1 MYRILTLSSLLGL
14 SLLFSQCQ
22 PIESVEPETLK
33 IKAVGDLVMGTNYP
47 ENKLPSDPRNT
58 LFSQVEPSLRGAD
71 ILFANFESTLTDY
84 PHCAKNINRP
94 LIFAFRTPPSYAKIL
109 KDVGFDIV
117 SIANNHSLDFHQ
129 QGFEDT
135 GKNLS
140 EAGVRYTGK
149 KGAITYMNVKGIS
162 VAWIGFSHMESA
174 HNHVNHI
181 EEGVALVKEAKK
193 KAQLVFISVHGGAE
207 GGPALHVKNE
217 QERFYGEYR
226 GNLVALSHAL
236 IDAGADLFI
245 GHGPHLP
252 RAFELYKGKLVAY
265 SLGNFLGYR
274 VFSTKGY
281 GGYSLVLEADLDK
294 QGNFIKGKIHPLQ
307 LSQNGIPAPDPDA
320 KTTELIQS
328 LTKSDFPGKGP
339 KIQSDGSFHP

>member
-1 MYRILTLSSLLGL
+1 MQRIPFFLSRAI
-14 SLLFSQCQ
+14 LFLACVSN
-22 PIESVEPETLK
+22 PIWAETETIK

-47 ENKLPSDPRNT
+47 DNRLPSDPRNT
-58 LFSQVEPSLRGAD
+58 LFSSVESSLRGAD

-84 PHCAKNINRP
+84 PTSSKNINRP

-109 KDVGFDIV
+109 KDVGFDV
-117 SIANNHSLDFHQ
+117 LSIANNHSLDFHQ
-129 QGFEDT
+129 QGFDDT
-135 GKNLS
+135 AKNIS
-140 EAGVRYTGK
+140 AAGIRYTGK
-149 KGAITYMNVKGIS
+149 KGAITYMTVKNTT
-162 VAWIGFSHMESA
+162 VAWIGFSHMKAA
-174 HNHVNHI
+174 HNNVNDI
-181 EEGVALVKEAKK
+181 EDGVALVKEAKR
-193 KAQLVFISVHGGAE
+193 KAQLVFISVHGGSE

-252 RAFELYKGKLVAY
+252 RAMELYRGKLIAY

-294 QGNFIKGKIHPLQ
+294 KGNFVRGKILPLQ
-307 LSQNGIPAPDPDA
+307 LSQNGVPAPDPEN
-320 KTTELIQS
+320 KTVELVQS

-339 KIQSDGSFHP
+339 KIQSDGTVLP

>member
-1 MYRILTLSSLLGL
+1 MKRIAALSSLLGALFLL
-14 SLLFSQCQ
+14 SESQSLQ
-22 PIESVEPETLK
+22 SVESETLK

-47 ENKLPSDPRNT
+47 ENKLPSDPKRT
-58 LFSQVEPSLRGAD
+58 LFSEVEPSLKGAD

-94 LIFAFRTPPSYAKIL
+94 LIFAFRTPPPYAKIL

-135 GKNLS
+135 AKNLS
-140 EAGVRYTGK
+140 DAGVRFTGK

-162 VAWIGFSHMESA
+162 IAWIGFSHMESA
-174 HNHVNHI
+174 HNHVNAI
-181 EEGVALVKEAKK
+181 EEGVSLVKEAKK

-226 GNLVALSHAL
+226 GNLVALSHSL

-252 RAFELYKGKLVAY
+252 RAMELYKGKLIAY

-294 QGNFIKGKIHPLQ
+294 KGNFVKGKILPLQ

-320 KTTELIQS
+320 KTVELMQS

-339 KIQSDGSFHP
+339 KIQSDGTFFP